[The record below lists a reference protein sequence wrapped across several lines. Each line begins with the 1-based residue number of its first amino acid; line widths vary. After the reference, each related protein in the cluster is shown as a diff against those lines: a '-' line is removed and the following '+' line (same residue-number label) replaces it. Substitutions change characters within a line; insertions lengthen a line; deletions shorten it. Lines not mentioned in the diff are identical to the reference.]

1 MDIQVR
7 FLGAAESVTG
17 SRHLL
22 EFNHTKIMV
31 DCGLYQE
38 REFQNRNW
46 EDFGVDP
53 AELNAVL
60 LTHAHLD
67 HCGLLPKLAKE
78 GFTGK
83 VYCTEATA
91 EIAEI
96 VLADSGKIQEE
107 DAAFKI
113 KRHKRAG
120 YTPPRPVEPLYTQEE
135 AYRCSALFSP
145 VPYNVPVT
153 INGDM
158 EITFHQAGHI
168 FGSSIIRVLIKAN
181 GEQRTILFTG
191 DLGRINKPILKDPAV
206 FDQADY
212 IFVESTYGNRVHAS
226 VEDTKKHLC
235 DAVNR
240 TFEAGG
246 NIIVPSFSIER
257 AQEVLYY
264 MNELVM
270 ENRIPNI
277 MTFLDSPMAVRVTK
291 VFEKHPELYD
301 KQMTRL
307 MENGDSPFT
316 FKGLKLVESTRESKA
331 INHIK
336 GTVMIIAGSGMCT
349 GGRVKHHLV
358 NNIARP
364 ESTVLF
370 VGYQAVGTLGRSIL
384 EAQTGDEVRILGQ
397 MLPVNANIVEAHGFS
412 AHADKEEILTW
423 LRNIKNTPRKLF
435 IVHGEKQAAHSFKE
449 FLIEKTGWDVMVP
462 KYQDVVKID

>member
-7 FLGAAESVTG
+7 FLGAAETVTG

-38 REFQNRNW
+38 RALQNRNW

-53 AELNAVL
+53 AELDAVL

-67 HCGLLPKLAKE
+67 HCGLLPKLVKE

-96 VLADSGKIQEE
+96 VLMDSGKIQEE
-107 DAAFKI
+107 DAEFKI

-135 AYRCSALFSP
+135 AQQCMTLFSP
-145 VPYNVPVT
+145 VQYNEMIK

-158 EITFHQAGHI
+158 EVTFHEAGHI
-168 FGSSIIRVLIKAN
+168 FGSSIIRVVVKAN
-181 GEQRTILFTG
+181 GERRTILFTG
-191 DLGRINKPILKDPAV
+191 DLGRVGKPILRNPAV

-212 IFVESTYGNRVHAS
+212 IFVESTYGDRVHS
-226 VEDTKKHLC
+226 SIEDTKDQLC
-235 DAVNR
+235 NAVNQ
-240 TFEAGG
+240 TVAAGG

-257 AQEVLYY
+257 SQEVLYY
-264 MNELVM
+264 LNELLM
-270 ENRIPNI
+270 EDRVPHI

-301 KQMTRL
+301 KQMARL
-307 MENGDSPFT
+307 MENHTSPFT
-316 FKGLKLVESTRESKA
+316 FQGLKLVESTRESKA
-331 INHIK
+331 INTIK
-336 GTVMIIAGSGMCT
+336 GTIMVIAGSGMCT

-358 NNIARP
+358 NNITRP
-364 ESTVLF
+364 ECTILF
-370 VGYQAVGTLGRSIL
+370 VGYQAVGTLGRNIL
-384 EAQTGDEVRILGQ
+384 EAEKGAEVRILGQ
-397 MLPVNANIVEAHGFS
+397 MLPVNANIVQVHGFS
-412 AHADKEEILTW
+412 AHADKLEILTW
-423 LRNIKNTPRKLF
+423 LQNIQNKPRKVF
-435 IVHGEKQAAHSFKE
+435 VVHGEKEAAHSFKD

-462 KYQDVVKID
+462 QYQDIVKID